1 MYWLLT
7 SLLSIYLLKKHIS
20 LMILYHLPPSF
31 LSIYLLLALSYH
43 ELSCTHIYTDTH
55 SYTYAHTHLHRHP
68 HIHTNAHKHTYTE
81 IHIHESSAAIFNP
94 PPFPYS
100 HSTTT
105 YYYPSTAQFSVP
117 TSPFLWVCVCIYS
130 RSCYSVYSKKQQ
142 K

>member
-1 MYWLLT
+1 MWSSNINVLVIDLLV
-7 SLLSIYLLKKHIS
+7 IYLSASETYFVNDFIS
-20 LMILYHLPPSF
+20 PPSPPPF

-100 HSTTT
+100 HNTTT
-105 YYYPSTAQFSVP
+105 YYYPPTAQFSVP
-117 TSPFLWVCVCIYS
+117 TSPFLWVCVYI
-130 RSCYSVYSKKQQ
+130 
-142 K
+142 